1 MKTDLSK
8 RLQRFRIFNRTAEYL
23 ETKKMPMQDYIYR
36 VLRDDENTAE
46 GLKARNPKQNI
57 TPRSHIAG
65 KKDSQYISTTATLG
79 AAKTFL
85 GLAKDRDKK
94 KKITQKTYRIVKIN
108 VKKLTNVK
116 IIDLSDPAVLDKYI
130 PKDPKKPK
138 YNSMFRNWAK
148 KYEEVLV
155 AGTIPANC
163 IETIED
169 EVASDNYD
177 PSDYSESEDLV
188 SSLSDDMSALSVKK

>member
-1 MKTDLSK
+1 
-8 RLQRFRIFNRTAEYL
+8 
-23 ETKKMPMQDYIYR
+23 MPMQDYIYR

-46 GLKARNPKQNI
+46 GLKARNPEANI
-57 TPRSHIAG
+57 TPSSHIAG
-65 KKDSQYISTTATLG
+65 KKVSQYISTTATLE

-85 GLAKDRDKK
+85 GLAKDRNKK
-94 KKITQKTYRIVKIN
+94 KKIAQKTYRIVQIN

-130 PKDPKKPK
+130 PKDPENPK

-155 AGTIPANC
+155 AGTIPAKC
-163 IETIED
+163 IETILD